1 MVHKNRDIFNNKESK
16 IRGASTEIL
25 IICEPLFSACGL
37 TGDHFSLIL
46 SIMCTRGV
54 QVTEFDRFEPQLSA
68 HCHQPTQKTLF
79 STGVVR
85 TKTF

>member
-1 MVHKNRDIFNNKESK
+1 M
-16 IRGASTEIL
+16 RGASTEIL

-54 QVTEFDRFEPQLSA
+54 QVTEYDRFEPQLSSLSPA
-68 HCHQPTQKTLF
+68 
-79 STGVVR
+79 
-85 TKTF
+85 

>member
-1 MVHKNRDIFNNKESK
+1 M
-16 IRGASTEIL
+16 RGASTEIL

-68 HCHQPTQKTLF
+68 HCHQPKTLDGQRHLF
-79 STGVVR
+79 VSI
-85 TKTF
+85 KTFAVES

>member
-1 MVHKNRDIFNNKESK
+1 M
-16 IRGASTEIL
+16 RGASTEKL

-54 QVTEFDRFEPQLSA
+54 QVTEFNRFEPQLSA
-68 HCHQPTQKTLF
+68 HCHQPSRDLSKTLH
-79 STGVVR
+79 
-85 TKTF
+85 